1 MTTTPVD
8 EWQQECPHPT
18 LAQDD
23 RLIELIDAL
32 GLVVGW
38 QAARVADLED
48 TVRRLGDEADRLVT
62 ERDEA
67 RRAVGLAAARTRQ
80 SVVDDLIGNYG
91 DHRGPVNLRAVLA
104 IVEPCAGCDAA
115 DE

>member
-23 RLIELIDAL
+23 RLIELIELL

-67 RRAVGLAAARTRQ
+67 RRAVGLAGTDPSVGGRRSDRELRRPPRPGQPAR
-80 SVVDDLIGNYG
+80 GAG
-91 DHRGPVNLRAVLA
+91 DRGAVRGL
-104 IVEPCAGCDAA
+104 
-115 DE
+115 